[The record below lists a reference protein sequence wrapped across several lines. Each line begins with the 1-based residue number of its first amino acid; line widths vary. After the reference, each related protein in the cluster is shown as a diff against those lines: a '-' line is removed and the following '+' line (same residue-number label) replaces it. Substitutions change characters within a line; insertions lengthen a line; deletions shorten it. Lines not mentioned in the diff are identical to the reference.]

1 MYVMYVC
8 VGGGLCGQ
16 DDRGI
21 LVEAVRAHKGSPG
34 EVRLKGSSA
43 RVLLGTR
50 VGIVRPRCRKKQ

>member
-1 MYVMYVC
+1 M
-8 VGGGLCGQ
+8 GGGLCGQ